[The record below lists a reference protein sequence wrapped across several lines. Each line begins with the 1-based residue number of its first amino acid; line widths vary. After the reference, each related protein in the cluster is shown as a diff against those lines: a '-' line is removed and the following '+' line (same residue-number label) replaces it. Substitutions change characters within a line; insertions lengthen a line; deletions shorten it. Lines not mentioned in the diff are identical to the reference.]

1 MSDRF
6 AIISII
12 LLLLLN
18 IVDATVTIIVIDA
31 GIAKEAN
38 PIMDYFLNLGFLPF
52 LIVKLS
58 VVSFASYVFWKYRQ
72 RKGAVIGIVLSLI
85 LYISL
90 SLYFC
95 FALS

>member
-1 MSDRF
+1 MSDRI

-31 GIAKEAN
+31 GIAREAN
-38 PIMDYFLNLGFLPF
+38 PIMEYFLNIGYVPF
-52 LIVKLS
+52 LLVKFS
-58 VVSFASYVFWKYRQ
+58 AVFFASYVFWKYRD
-72 RKGAVIGIVLSLI
+72 RVGAVIGISLSLL

-95 FALS
+95 FALL

>member
-52 LIVKLS
+52 LMVKLS

-72 RKGAVIGIVLSLI
+72 RKGAVIGIILSLI

>member
-18 IVDATVTIIVIDA
+18 IVDATVTIVVIDA

-38 PIMDYFLNLGFLPF
+38 PIMDYFLNMGYIPF
-52 LIVKLS
+52 LLVKFS
-58 VVSFASYVFWKYRQ
+58 AVSFASYVFWKYRH
-72 RKGAVIGIVLSLI
+72 RLGAVIGISLSLL
-85 LYISL
+85 LYICL

-95 FALS
+95 FVLS

>member
-1 MSDRF
+1 M
-6 AIISII
+6 
-12 LLLLLN
+12 LLLLN
-18 IVDATVTIIVIDA
+18 IVDATVTIVVIDA

-38 PIMDYFLNLGFLPF
+38 PIMDYFLNIGYLPF
-52 LIVKLS
+52 LFVKFLA
-58 VVSFASYVFWKYRQ
+58 VSFASYVFWKFRL
-72 RKGAVIGIVLSLI
+72 RLGAIIGMAISLM

>member
-1 MSDRF
+1 MSNRF

-18 IVDATVTIIVIDA
+18 IVDATVTITVIDA

-38 PIMDYFLNLGFLPF
+38 PIMDYFLSLGFFPF
-52 LIVKLS
+52 IIVKFS
-58 VVSFASYVFWKYRQ
+58 VVSFASYVFWKYRN
-72 RKGAVIGIVLSLI
+72 RAGAVIGIIFSLV

-90 SLYFC
+90 NLYFC

>member
-38 PIMDYFLNLGFLPF
+38 PIMEYFLNIGYIPF
-52 LIVKLS
+52 LLVKFS
-58 VVSFASYVFWKYRQ
+58 AVSFASYVFWKYR
-72 RKGAVIGIVLSLI
+72 RRAGAAIGIVLSLI

-95 FALS
+95 FVLS

>member
-52 LIVKLS
+52 LMVKLS
-58 VVSFASYVFWKYRQ
+58 VVSFASYIFWKYRQ
-72 RKGAVIGIVLSLI
+72 RKGAVIGIILSLI